1 METQLVA
8 TADAAMRAGKI
19 DEAVRLIDQAIK
31 IAPGNADLWLRLAVL
46 HRTRGDLSLALNSAN
61 AAIDHRPA
69 DPVSLL
75 LKGSLHQSLGQAGR
89 AAEVYQAALF
99 HARDNTKL
107 PRPIIDQLSHAQR
120 FVAEHRDS
128 VLSAMTTLESLQ
140 ISEQRR
146 ARRFVENVLDRRPVY
161 PQEPTHYRY
170 PGLADIEYFDDH
182 FADLKLRL
190 KAAYPAIRQEYEAL
204 ASVHRLRMEPYV
216 QFQSG
221 QPTGQWEQLNHSR
234 DWLALH
240 LCRYGEIDP
249 ALADACPQTIGAL
262 AGTDAPDIAGLAPNI
277 MFSVLAPRTKIPP
290 HHGVANFRSVLHL
303 PLIVPE
309 KCAFRVGGE
318 TREWIEGEPWV
329 FDDTIEH
336 EAWNDSDEP
345 RIILIADLWRPELST
360 NDRQVIREFI
370 GALDRSDALGAL

>member
-8 TADAAMRAGKI
+8 TADTAMRAGRI
-19 DEAVRLIDQAIK
+19 DEAVRLIVQATK

-46 HRTRGDLSLALNSAN
+46 HRTRGDLELALSSAN
-61 AAIDHRPA
+61 AAVDRRPA
-69 DPVSLL
+69 DTVALL
-75 LKGSLHQSLGQAGR
+75 LKGSLHQSLGEAGR
-89 AAEVYQAALF
+89 AAEVYRAAIF
-99 HARDNTKL
+99 HAPANAKL
-107 PRPIIDQLSHAQR
+107 PQPIIDQLGRAQR
-120 FVAEHRDS
+120 YVAEHRGS

-140 ISEQRR
+140 ISDQRR
-146 ARRFVENVLDRRPVY
+146 AQRFVENVLDRRTVFR
-161 PQEPTHYRY
+161 QEPTHYRY

-182 FADLKLRL
+182 FADLKQRLR
-190 KAAYPAIRQEYEAL
+190 AAYPAIRQEYEAL
-204 ASVHRLRMEPYV
+204 ANIHQSRMEPYV

-221 QPTGQWEQLNHSR
+221 QPPGQWEQLNHSR

-249 ALADACPQTIGAL
+249 SLAAACPQTIGAL
-262 AGTDAPDIAGLAPNI
+262 TGDDAPDIAGLTPNL
-277 MFSVLAPRTKIPP
+277 MFSVLAPKTRIPP
-290 HHGVANFRSVLHL
+290 HHGVANFRAVLHL

-309 KCAFRVGGE
+309 SCGFRVGGD
-318 TREWIEGEPWV
+318 TREWVEGEPWA

-345 RIILIADLWRPELST
+345 RIILIADLWRPELSA

-370 GALDRSDALGAL
+370 GALDRTDTLGAL